1 MKKLLALLL
10 AVAMI
15 VCMFAAC
22 GKTEAAPEAE
32 KAEEGSEAK
41 EETAAKEET
50 SGSEEAEEAEEA
62 EGEEAAS
69 GKDVLNLATNM
80 VISTIHP
87 WDGASLVNNQIRFQ
101 LYDSFYFYNDL
112 TQEFEPRL
120 AETYDVSGDGLVYT
134 FHLREDATFHNGDP
148 VLASDAVYSVK
159 RAMEHPSMA
168 SFTAAISDAEAV
180 DEHTVAITLKNP
192 SSPFMSNLVNVM
204 ICSEK
209 ACEEAGDSL
218 GSTAVMCGS
227 GPYYVKDY
235 NPDVMLV
242 LEAYEGYYRGEA
254 SIKTVNYKPIIDS
267 STGLI
272 AFENGEL
279 DMYNVPASNWEEI
292 TSSGKYTTQA
302 VAENHITYLA
312 INYTGVLADKNLRL
326 AIAHALDKET
336 MAVASYGGLAE
347 IAHGMLNPT
356 YVFGAPSD
364 PIEYEYDLEKAK
376 EYLEKAGYPDGVDI
390 GTVLCIG
397 GGYHEKNCI
406 VLQDCLAQIGITV
419 AIEPMEQAAAIAQAA
434 TGDFD
439 LWTCGYACQ
448 SDYDFWRAITHT
460 ESNEN
465 GFVKFKDAPAELGLN
480 SDKIDALYDQASVE
494 LDPEVR
500 KDLYKQLDDAL
511 METVTYLPI
520 FHRCATFAWN
530 PDLNTVLHS
539 NYYYVYDF
547 SWN

>member
-1 MKKLLALLL
+1 MKKTLALFL
-10 AVAMI
+10 AVVMTLCVLSGCGGNNAP
-15 VCMFAAC
+15 ANNDS
-22 GKTEAAPEAE
+22 GKTNSSDNSGTSTDTPSSDA
-32 KAEEGSEAK
+32 G
-41 EETAAKEET
+41 ETRDT
-50 SGSEEAEEAEEA
+50 
-62 EGEEAAS
+62 
-69 GKDVLNLATNM
+69 LN
-80 VISTIHP
+80 VSTVQVVSSIHP
-87 WDGASLVNNQIRFQ
+87 WDGANLVNNQLRFQ

-120 AETYDVSGDGLVYT
+120 AESHEVSEDGMVYT

-148 VLASDAVYSVK
+148 VLASDAVYSVN
-159 RAMEHPSMA
+159 RAIEHPSMA
-168 SFTAAISDAEAV
+168 SFTAAIDKAEAV

-192 SSPFMSNLVNVM
+192 SSPFMSNLVNVL
-204 ICSEK
+204 IASEK

-218 GSTAVMCGS
+218 GNSAVLCGS
-227 GPYYVKDY
+227 GPYFVKDY
-235 NPDVMLV
+235 NPDVTLV
-242 LEAYEGYYRGEA
+242 LEAYADYYRGEA
-254 SIKTVNYKPIIDS
+254 AIKTVNYKPIVDT

-279 DMYNVPASNWEEI
+279 DFYNVPSRNWEEI
-292 TSSGKYTTQA
+292 SSSGKYNTQM

-326 AIAHALDKET
+326 AIAHCLDKDT
-336 MAVASYGGLAE
+336 MSLASYGGLTE

-364 PIEYEYDLEKAK
+364 PIEYEYNLEKAK
-376 EYLEKAGYPDGVDI
+376 EYLVKAGYPDGVDI
-390 GTVLCIG
+390 GTILTIG

-406 VLQDCLAQIGITV
+406 VLQDCLSQIGITV
-419 AIEPMEQAAAIAQAA
+419 TIEPMEQAAAIAKAA

-460 ESNEN
+460 ESNAN
-465 GFVKFKDAPAELGLN
+465 GFVKFADAPAELGLN

-511 METVTYLPI
+511 MDTVTYLPI
-520 FHRCATFAWN
+520 FHRSATFAWN
-530 PDLNTVLHS
+530 KDLNTVLHS
-539 NYYYVYDF
+539 NYYYLYDF